1 MLSKGYFREGQKEMN
16 GLTVS
21 NKIILSFAIL
31 IAILLGFGAYAS
43 YSGRMLNASTKEV
56 MDWTVT
62 LGAASDL
69 SDAANIV
76 RRRAVMRGIT
86 TDPVQRA
93 EIERS
98 LDEAKKDVEKAFANY
113 EQVLSTITYTTPDG
127 AQKDRE
133 ILENERKAW
142 QAYLE
147 TAKGLTP
154 LMEAGDTAAVLAYI
168 QGPTR
173 EKYRA
178 FTKLVMEDQERSIKG
193 AQDTMAESNVAYDRV
208 IMTTIVVAV
217 VAVLLAGV
225 CGFLLLRTISAS
237 VDMVLSSLRKVAQ
250 GDLSIHLPTDSGDEF
265 GQMAFECNK
274 MLENIRGMT
283 KTIQKTAESVS
294 DSSGLLTSTSEQS
307 ALATQNV
314 AQSITEVAEAAQT
327 QMDSVAEAKHQVH
340 AFTRGLTDVTKTIEN
355 VGTDI
360 AHTSQKA
367 EEGNKLVVATV
378 DQMNTIA
385 DTVISSS
392 NVVAKLGERSKE
404 IGNIVEVISGIS
416 GQTNLLA
423 LNAAIEAARAGE
435 HGHGFAVVAEEVRKL
450 AEESQNASK
459 QIGDLIHT
467 IQEETEQAVAA
478 METGR
483 EEAEK
488 GRENVTATGEEF
500 SEIRAMIDRLKQ
512 YSVTIGT
519 TMEDLTQRAAKI
531 DDATGKIHDSAS
543 KVAAESQ
550 NVSAATEQQAAGM
563 QEIAASSRSLSDMA
577 HDLHTAAAKFKT

>member
-1 MLSKGYFREGQKEMN
+1 MN

-21 NKIILSFAIL
+21 KKIILSFAIL
-31 IAILLGFGAYAS
+31 IALFLGFGAYAC
-43 YSGRMLNASTKEV
+43 YSARVLNQAAIDLSG
-56 MDWTVT
+56 WTST
-62 LGAASDL
+62 LGVASDL

-76 RRRAVMRGIT
+76 RRRAVMAALT
-86 TDPVQRA
+86 KDPAQR
-93 EIERS
+93 EKSERD
-98 LDEAKKDVEKAFANY
+98 LVEAKKAVDDAFAAY
-113 EQVLSTITYTTPDG
+113 EKTLSTIVYTSADG

-142 QAYLE
+142 QAYLDSS
-147 TAKGLTP
+147 KGIEP
-154 LMEAGDTAAVLAYI
+154 YVAAGDIDAILAYA

-173 EKYRA
+173 DAYRS
-178 FTKLVMEDQERSIKG
+178 FTKLVMEDQARSIQG
-193 AQDTMAESNVAYDRV
+193 AKQAEAESNAAYTQV
-208 IMTTIVVAV
+208 LTTTIIVALLVVLFTCAC
-217 VAVLLAGV
+217 AIY
-225 CGFLLLRTISAS
+225 LLRNIKTS
-237 VDMVLSSLRKVAQ
+237 VDMVLMSLRKVAQ
-250 GDLSIHLPTDSGDEF
+250 GDLSIHLPADSGDEF
-265 GQMAFECNK
+265 GQMADECNK
-274 MLENIRGMT
+274 MLTNIRTMT
-283 KTIQKTAESVS
+283 KTIQKTAESVA
-294 DSSGLLTSTSEQS
+294 DSSTTLTSTSEQS
-307 ALATQNV
+307 AQATQNV

-340 AFTRGLTDVTKTIEN
+340 AFTRGLTDVTETIEN

-367 EEGNKLVVATV
+367 EEGNKLVEATV
-378 DQMNTIA
+378 AQMNTIA

-450 AEESQNASK
+450 AEESQQASK
-459 QIGDLIHT
+459 QIGDLIRA

-478 METGR
+478 MQTGR
-483 EEAEK
+483 SEAEK
-488 GRENVTATGEEF
+488 GRENVTATGEGF
-500 SEIRAMIDRLKQ
+500 SEIRAMIDRLQQ

-519 TMEDLTQRAAKI
+519 TMEDLTRRAAKI

-563 QEIAASSRSLSDMA
+563 EEIAASSRGLSDMA
-577 HDLHTAAAKFKT
+577 HDLNAAAAKFKT

>member
-1 MLSKGYFREGQKEMN
+1 MN

-21 NKIILSFAIL
+21 KKIILSFAIL
-31 IAILLGFGAYAS
+31 IALFLGFGAYAC
-43 YSGRMLNASTKEV
+43 YSARVLNQAAIDLSG
-56 MDWTVT
+56 WTST
-62 LGAASDL
+62 LGVASDL

-76 RRRAVMRGIT
+76 RRRAVMAALT
-86 TDPVQRA
+86 KDPAQR
-93 EIERS
+93 EKSERD
-98 LDEAKKDVEKAFANY
+98 LAEAKKAVDDAFTAY
-113 EQVLSTITYTTPDG
+113 EQALSTIVYTSADG

-142 QAYLE
+142 QAYLDSG
-147 TAKGLTP
+147 KGLEP
-154 LMEAGDTAAVLAYI
+154 LIAAGDMDGILAYA

-173 EKYRA
+173 DAYRS
-178 FTKLVMEDQERSIKG
+178 FTKLVMEDQARSIQG
-193 AQDTMAESNVAYDRV
+193 AKQAEAESNAAYTQV
-208 IMTTIVVAV
+208 LTTTIIVAIIVVLFTCAC
-217 VAVLLAGV
+217 AIY
-225 CGFLLLRTISAS
+225 LLRNIKTS
-237 VDMVLSSLRKVAQ
+237 VDMVLMSLRKVAQ
-250 GDLSIHLPTDSGDEF
+250 GDLSIHLPADSGDEF
-265 GQMAFECNK
+265 GQMADECNK
-274 MLENIRGMT
+274 MLTNIRTMT
-283 KTIQKTAESVS
+283 KTIQKTAESVA
-294 DSSGLLTSTSEQS
+294 DSSTTLTSTSEQS
-307 ALATQNV
+307 AQATQNV

-340 AFTRGLTDVTKTIEN
+340 AFTRGLTDVTETIEN

-367 EEGNKLVVATV
+367 EEGNKLVEATV
-378 DQMNTIA
+378 AQMNTIA

-450 AEESQNASK
+450 AEESQQASK
-459 QIGDLIHT
+459 QIGDLIRA

-478 METGR
+478 MQTGR
-483 EEAEK
+483 SEAEK
-488 GRENVTATGEEF
+488 GRENVTATGEGF
-500 SEIRAMIDRLKQ
+500 SEIRAMIDRLQQ

-519 TMEDLTQRAAKI
+519 TMEDLTRRAAKI

-563 QEIAASSRSLSDMA
+563 EEIAASSRGLSDMA
-577 HDLHTAAAKFKT
+577 HDLNAAAAKFKT